1 MQTKLKLLIAAG
13 GVALLIA
20 CGGGGGGSPNAKAN
34 FTLPNVIS
42 AVPPQQ

>member
-13 GVALLIA
+13 GVALLIS
-20 CGGGGGGSPNAKAN
+20 CGGGGSPNAKAN
-34 FTLPNVIS
+34 FTLPNVIN